1 LEAFV
6 GVAACRLW
14 FPPPWSE
21 PVVNSLERLPLPAQ
35 WAALGLV
42 ALASWPPLAAA
53 AAAPAAE
60 RDREVAALVAQLGD
74 EDWAVRETASARL
87 TALGPAAAD
96 ALLTAAETSG
106 DLEVALRARWLVES
120 LPLVAASDPA
130 EVTALLEPFATSGF
144 DERVRIM
151 HRLLRLDDHA
161 GIEALARVVRLERT
175 PAGSRIAAALLVREW
190 QPDDPYWPV
199 IAPRILAGIDASSRP
214 TARILRGLVAATT
227 GESPEAAAAAGL
239 DEFLAGLAA
248 IPPAG
253 NAEPLAGRDPD
264 SSGISTTE
272 RIFRRCVTQ
281 LLARTGR
288 RKEAGEEAA
297 RLLAASLD
305 ADGAA
310 QLAFELQWLAAHGL
324 PEAVEIL
331 ADRLARVDVDP
342 LLAYAAAVAWRATD
356 QEQGRF
362 RAAALARQASR
373 RLEADGDFSARLRTA
388 MILARW
394 GADDWAEQ
402 EYRGLLDDRQAARG
416 SRALAAILGAE
427 FLHDRQRHGD
437 AAALLRREL
446 DEPGAGRDDVEAA
459 LMRIERDPRAVR
471 ARMLYFDACAA
482 AAAGDPVRQR
492 QQLEESLRAYP
503 KEIDTLIALFN
514 LADNTPAQQ
523 EEAAARVAR
532 GLAAIVDEIRA
543 VPEDSNARNEYAWL
557 VANTTGD
564 VALAIEH
571 SKASLEQSF
580 DSGSYL
586 DTLAH
591 CQAAAGDLS
600 RAVRTQWLAV
610 RQDSHSQTIRRNLE
624 RFQAAA
630 AQAAA
635 SSAAAPNSPA
645 IAP

>member
-1 LEAFV
+1 MTGD

-14 FPPPWSE
+14 FPPPRSE
-21 PVVNSLERLPLPAQ
+21 PVVNSLERSPLLPR

-42 ALASWPPLAAA
+42 ALAGWPPLAAGA
-53 AAAPAAE
+53 AAQAAPAAD

-120 LPLVAASDPA
+120 LPLVTASDPA
-130 EVTALLEPFATSGF
+130 EVAAILEPFATSGF

-151 HRLLRLDDHA
+151 HRLLRLDDDA
-161 GIEALARVVRLERT
+161 GIEPLARVVRLERT

-190 QPDDPYWPV
+190 QPGDPYWPV
-199 IAPRILAGIDASSRP
+199 IAPRILAGIDASNRP

-227 GESPEAAAAAGL
+227 GESPEAAAAGL
-239 DEFLAGLAA
+239 DEFLAGMAA

-264 SSGISTTE
+264 STAISTTE
-272 RIFRRCVTQ
+272 RIFRRCAAQ
-281 LLARTGR
+281 LLARAGR

-297 RLLAASLD
+297 RLLAAESLD

-310 QLAFELQWLAAHGL
+310 QVAFELEWLAAHGL

-331 ADRLARVDVDP
+331 AGRLSQADLDP
-342 LLAYAAAVAWRATD
+342 LLAYAAAVAWRASD
-356 QEQGRF
+356 QEQGRL

-373 RLEADGDFSARLRTA
+373 RLEADGDFAARLRAA

-394 GADDWAEQ
+394 GADDWAER
-402 EYRGLLDDRQAARG
+402 EYRGLLEDRQAGRG
-416 SRALAAILGAE
+416 SRALAAILGSE

-446 DEPGAGRDDVEAA
+446 DEAGAGRDELEAA
-459 LMRIERDPRAVR
+459 LMQIERDPRAVR
-471 ARMLYFDACAA
+471 ARMLYFEACAA
-482 AAAGDPVRQR
+482 AAAGDPARQR
-492 QQLEESLRAYP
+492 QQLEAALRAYP
-503 KEIDTLIALFN
+503 KEIDTLIGLFN

-523 EEAAARVAR
+523 EEAATRVAR
-532 GLAAIVDEIRA
+532 GLAAIADEIRA
-543 VPEDSNARNEYAWL
+543 VPEDGNARNEYAWL

-600 RAVRTQWLAV
+600 RAVRTQWLAA
-610 RQDSHSQTIRRNLE
+610 RQEPHSQAIRRNLE
-624 RFQAAA
+624 RFRAAA
-630 AQAAA
+630 AEAA
-635 SSAAAPNSPA
+635 SAATPVTPAVSP
-645 IAP
+645 

>member
-1 LEAFV
+1 M
-6 GVAACRLW
+6 
-14 FPPPWSE
+14 
-21 PVVNSLERLPLPAQ
+21 NSLKRLPLPAR

-42 ALASWPPLAAA
+42 ALAGWQPHAAVAAA
-53 AAAPAAE
+53 QAAPAAE

-120 LPLVAASDPA
+120 LPLVTASDPA
-130 EVTALLEPFATSGF
+130 EVTAILEPFATSGF

-151 HRLLRLDDHA
+151 HRLLRLDDDA
-161 GIEALARVVRLERT
+161 GIEPLARVVRLERT

-190 QPDDPYWPV
+190 QPGDPYWPA
-199 IAPRILAGIDASSRP
+199 IAPRILAGIDASNRP

-227 GESPEAAAAAGL
+227 GESPEAASAGL
-239 DEFLAGLAA
+239 DEFLTGMAA
-248 IPPAG
+248 IPAAG
-253 NAEPLAGRDPD
+253 NAEPLADRDPD
-264 SSGISTTE
+264 SAAISTTE
-272 RIFRRCVTQ
+272 RIFRRCAAQ
-281 LLARTGR
+281 LLARAGR

-297 RLLAASLD
+297 RLLAAESLD

-310 QLAFELQWLAAHGL
+310 QVAFELEWLAAHGL
-324 PEAVEIL
+324 PEAVEFL
-331 ADRLARVDVDP
+331 ADQLAQADLDP
-342 LLAYAAAVAWRATD
+342 LLAYAAAVAWRASD
-356 QEQGRF
+356 QDQGRL

-373 RLEADGDFSARLRTA
+373 RLEADGDFSARLRAA

-394 GADDWAEQ
+394 GADDWAER
-402 EYRGLLDDRQAARG
+402 EYRGLLDDRQAAPG
-416 SRALAAILGAE
+416 SRALAAILGSE

-446 DEPGAGRDDVEAA
+446 DEAGAGRDKIEAA

-471 ARMLYFDACAA
+471 ARMLYFEACAA

-492 QQLEESLRAYP
+492 QQLEASLRAYP
-503 KEIDTLIALFN
+503 KEIDTLIALYK

-523 EEAAARVAR
+523 EEAATRVAR
-532 GLAAIVDEIRA
+532 GLAAITDEIRA
-543 VPEDSNARNEYAWL
+543 VPEDGNARNEYAWL

-600 RAVRTQWLAV
+600 RAVRTQLLAA
-610 RQDSHSQTIRRNLE
+610 RQEPHSQAIRRNLE
-624 RFQAAA
+624 RFRAAA
-630 AQAAA
+630 AEAA
-635 SSAAAPNSPA
+635 SAAAPITPA
-645 IAP
+645 VAP